1 MRDKGACSE
10 AASESPFVE
19 SREERGTS
27 SSLLPGGRVGTKLE
41 RVGAEDRTRITVYWG
56 EGAEEGSQGQPC
68 SLYNFKGRRKG
79 FPWQRVIKC
88 VLDGGNTMETKTQ
101 MFG

>member
-10 AASESPFVE
+10 AVSESPFVE

-56 EGAEEGSQGQPC
+56 EGAEEGIQGHAHCTTSKDVERGSPG
-68 SLYNFKGRRKG
+68 K
-79 FPWQRVIKC
+79 
-88 VLDGGNTMETKTQ
+88 E
-101 MFG
+101 